1 MLEITVLSLLT
12 GSLGFLALTTLSW
25 VGWQQD
31 SLEQQQ
37 EEEEVLTPYESK
49 ENAFPDESAPPSSK
63 TEFRRD
69 PRQLGW
75 EFKILRA
82 NRNLFSN
89 SDILQRV
96 CNEEAKAGWIL
107 LEKLDERRL
116 RFKRPM
122 VLRELIKPETLKI
135 DPYRCRYG
143 SSFNPLTW
151 LGGLA
156 LVAALILP
164 AYLGYTLVVMTLTKA
179 RSSPVTPTS
188 PNREQP
194 SSLFS
199 PPQ

>member
-12 GSLGFLALTTLSW
+12 GSLGFLALTTASW
-25 VGWQQD
+25 IGWQQD

-49 ENAFPDESAPPSSK
+49 ENALPDEPVPPSSK

-75 EFKILRA
+75 EFKIVRA
-82 NRNLFSN
+82 NRNLFKN
-89 SDILQRV
+89 SAVLQRV
-96 CNEEAKAGWIL
+96 CDEEAKAGWIL

-135 DPYRCRYG
+135 DPYRCHYG
-143 SSFNPLTW
+143 SSFNPTVW

-156 LVAALILP
+156 FIAALVLP
-164 AYLGYTLVVMTLTKA
+164 AYLGYSLVVMTLTKV

-188 PNREQP
+188 PNLERP
-194 SSLFS
+194 PSLFS
-199 PPQ
+199 PP

>member
-1 MLEITVLSLLT
+1 MLEIAVLSLFT
-12 GSLGFLALTTLSW
+12 GSLGLLALTTASW
-25 VGWQQD
+25 LGWQQD

-49 ENAFPDESAPPSSK
+49 ENTLPDEPSPSAK

-82 NRNLFSN
+82 NRNLFRHP
-89 SDILQRV
+89 DILQRV
-96 CNEEAKAGWIL
+96 CDEEAKAGWIL

-143 SSFNPLTW
+143 SSFNPAPW

-164 AYLGYTLVVMTLTKA
+164 AYLGYTLVAVTLSKT
-179 RSSPVTPTS
+179 RSNLVPPSLPQPEQSSPLLT
-188 PNREQP
+188 
-194 SSLFS
+194 